1 MTQRVP
7 ELHRAVPEALVYM
20 NPNDARKR
28 GLQNGSKVK
37 IVSPR
42 GEIVTRVNLR
52 GRNKPPKGLVFVPW
66 FDATRLVNKLMLDT
80 TDPLSKETDYKKCPV
95 KIVKV

>member
-7 ELHRAVPEALVYM
+7 ELHRAVPEALLYM
-20 NPNDARKR
+20 NPNDAREQ

-42 GEIVTRVNLR
+42 GEIITRVNLR
-52 GRNKPPKGLVFVPW
+52 GRNKTPRGLVFIPW
-66 FDATRLVNKLMLDT
+66 FDASRLVNKLMLDT

-95 KIVKV
+95 KVIKV